1 MVLWFLLGAFIVFAL
16 LNGLLLVSTQGEAVR
31 IAKTVKAYIERHES
45 DLKEFLPALK
55 TFDAWSPWWVGG
67 AHILV
72 DAVAVA
78 AILIRLC
85 PQLRVYHGP
94 VGWEEVW

>member
-1 MVLWFLLGAFIVFAL
+1 MK
-16 LNGLLLVSTQGEAVR
+16 GLLLVSTQGKAVR

-78 AILIRLC
+78 AIVVRLC
-85 PQLRVYHGP
+85 PPLPVSQGP
-94 VGWEEVW
+94 VGGAGGWGGQGHMTPAPPGQ